1 MVSSPSALPT
11 AVNGSI
17 NGRTAAGSCSNDGNA
32 VVVVDDVV
40 VVTRSAV
47 VVGRS
52 RGSATV
58 VVVTN
63 VVVSTLVLLDA
74 GGVDVQATTNGSTM
88 ADNVS
93 VIACRRKGAIH
104 LNSTE
109 HLTSRRMIITST
121 DCKVE
126 VCEMNRLSRKR
137 IK

>member
-11 AVNGSI
+11 AINGSI
-17 NGRTAAGSCSNDGNA
+17 NDTTATGSCSNDGST
-32 VVVVDDVV
+32 VVVDDVV
-40 VVTRSAV
+40 VVTCATV

-63 VVVSTLVLLDA
+63 VVVTTLELLDA
-74 GGVDVQATTNGSTM
+74 AGVGVQPVTNGSTM

-93 VIACRRKGAIH
+93 IIARHRKGATD

-109 HLTSRRMIITST
+109 HLTSRQTIIIST

-126 VCEMNRLSRKR
+126 GRKMNRSLRKR
-137 IK
+137 TK